1 MELDM
6 KKLFI
11 LAALF
16 LTACSSPPQRKSW
29 EQTLIVEPHV
39 YGLSR
44 GQVISAILD
53 CEETGT
59 RPVMIYATRT
69 INGHPTEI
77 VTEVSCAPTRR
88 HYHRKF

>member
-1 MELDM
+1 M
-6 KKLFI
+6 KIL
-11 LAALF
+11 LAAATTL
-16 LTACSSPPQRKSW
+16 LLAACSSTPERKSW
-29 EQTLIVEPHV
+29 EQTLVVEPNV

-59 RPVMIYATRT
+59 RPVMIYGKRT

-77 VTEVSCAPTRR
+77 VVEVTCAPMRR
-88 HYHRKF
+88 AIRF